1 MVNISRFLQELCVH
15 LGHSLHFDLKFLTEA
30 SLDCLFLAVVQ
41 SLLILAV
48 LFDELVSAILHLLLL
63 LLEVTVFSLLDLGD
77 VGPALLLEI
86 TLALFLRDICMRRL
100 NLMPQ
105 ALFHILDLVVGFL
118 LDLI

>member
-1 MVNISRFLQELCVH
+1 M
-15 LGHSLHFDLKFLTEA
+15 
-30 SLDCLFLAVVQ
+30 Q

-77 VGPALLLEI
+77 IGPALLLEI
-86 TLALFLRDICMRRL
+86 PLALFLRDTSLRRL

-105 ALFHILDLVVGFL
+105 ALFHVLDLVVSLL

>member
-1 MVNISRFLQELCVH
+1 M
-15 LGHSLHFDLKFLTEA
+15 
-30 SLDCLFLAVVQ
+30 Q

-63 LLEVTVFSLLDLGD
+63 LLEVTVFTLLDLRD

-100 NLMPQ
+100 NFMPQ